1 MLSVEAT
8 LTYDSS
14 PQEVREA
21 RLASEPL
28 SIKNRSLLTVLTFMV
43 LLFQHPAGLGHAPHV
58 RGWRALRQHFITGKT
73 RYASNAS
80 LGRCHGA
87 GVRLSRPFLGKPK
100 SAIRQ
105 TIYRL
110 YPSPSNRTLIKLI
123 PRTVQRALIN
133 LAIEDVIAAEES
145 SCKKCLP

>member
-1 MLSVEAT
+1 MIPHPKRFARPAWHP
-8 LTYDSS
+8 S
-14 PQEVREA
+14 PC
-21 RLASEPL
+21 
-28 SIKNRSLLTVLTFMV
+28 RSKTALLLTVLTFMV
-43 LLFQHPAGLGHAPHV
+43 LLFQHPAGLGHAPHEC
-58 RGWRALRQHFITGKT
+58 GWRALRQRFITGKT

-80 LGRCHGA
+80 IGRCHGA

-110 YPSPSNRTLIKLI
+110 YPSPSNRTLIKLL

-133 LAIEDVIAAEES
+133 LAIEDAIAGEES
-145 SCKKCLP
+145 SCKKCFP